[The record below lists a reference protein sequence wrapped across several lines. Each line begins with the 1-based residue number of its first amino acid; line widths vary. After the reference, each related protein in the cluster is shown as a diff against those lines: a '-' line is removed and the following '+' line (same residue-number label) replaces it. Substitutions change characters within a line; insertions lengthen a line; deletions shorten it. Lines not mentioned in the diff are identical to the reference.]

1 MDLDKGFAQLWAEH
15 SDCMPLVG
23 SHGSWELMKFHGE
36 HSTAGPLLSLAE
48 PLYKNVE
55 EMVDR
60 QKHPSFC
67 LLAASP

>member
-15 SDCMPLVG
+15 SDCMLLVD
-23 SHGSWELMKFHGE
+23 SHVSWELMKFDGE

-48 PLYKNVE
+48 LLDKSLE

-60 QKHPSFC
+60 QRHPSSC
-67 LLAASP
+67 